1 MSRLYIGC
9 NRTASTHFNT
19 NFSSCSVKMDL
30 FEEFDFLHDRDLQ
43 VDIFG
48 KDLKRLYDGGND
60 CKIFVVVT
68 NQDGD
73 ELYHP
78 ETLPEPDMSELRNWI
93 RCGDPKGF
101 GPEWKS
107 AKISKYDAK
116 IYLAGQ
122 DPGVDCTSVMDDMF
136 VEEGGETYTYTYCR
150 EGIRKVSH
158 PYESLSLSTSSLP
171 LLHRKVLTTA

>member
-1 MSRLYIGC
+1 
-9 NRTASTHFNT
+9 
-19 NFSSCSVKMDL
+19 MD
-30 FEEFDFLHDRDLQ
+30 FIEELDFLHDLDLQ

-48 KDLKRLYDGGND
+48 KDLKRLFDGGKD
-60 CKIFVVVT
+60 CKIFVVT

-78 ETLPEPDMSELRNWI
+78 ETLPEPDMSILRNWI

-122 DPGVDCTSVMDDMF
+122 DLGVDCTSVMDDMF
-136 VEEGGETYTYTYCR
+136 VEEGGDVHVHIHIWLRGDT
-150 EGIRKVSH
+150 K
-158 PYESLSLSTSSLP
+158 SLTST
-171 LLHRKVLTTA
+171 